1 MIHSESFGRAFWLD
15 EENEVCSA
23 PWRKDGTVDMAQM
36 DYVSEWT
43 DLEGVDMYRLMDIIK
58 QLINDKMNKY
68 ADNITTY
75 AANITR
81 EQIKSGIKGNLL
93 WLSNKYLNTCYEIV
107 LTRLPSILLT
117 L

>member
-15 EENEVCSA
+15 DDNEVCSA
-23 PWRKDGTVDMAQM
+23 PWRVDGTVDTAQM
-36 DYVSEWT
+36 DYVSEWQ
-43 DLEGVDMYRLMDIIK
+43 DMEGVDMYRLMDIVK
-58 QLINDKMNKY
+58 RLIDDKMNKY

-93 WLSNKYLNTCYEIV
+93 
-107 LTRLPSILLT
+107 
-117 L
+117 

>member
-58 QLINDKMNKY
+58 QLINDKMSKY

-93 WLSNKYLNTCYEIV
+93 
-107 LTRLPSILLT
+107 
-117 L
+117 